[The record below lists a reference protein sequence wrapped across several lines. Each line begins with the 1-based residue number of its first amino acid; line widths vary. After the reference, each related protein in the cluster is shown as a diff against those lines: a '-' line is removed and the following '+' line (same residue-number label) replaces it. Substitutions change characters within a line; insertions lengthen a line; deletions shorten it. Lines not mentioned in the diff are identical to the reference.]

1 MIVGVEMRTE
11 YGDVLVLFLNEEE
24 RSEERSGR
32 FREVVEEVKEQGG
45 LVVLA
50 HPFRKGV
57 EFRI

>member
-1 MIVGVEMRTE
+1 LG
-11 YGDVLVLFLNEEE
+11 LFLNE
-24 RSEERSGR
+24 EERSGR